1 MRWLVD
7 LIQALLGRRTPEQGA
22 AAGCHA
28 MIASSVGGS
37 SRRMAARSVASY
49 ATARSCARRLR
60 ADESSAAVA
69 DGSKFTGR

>member
-37 SRRMAARSVASY
+37 SRRMAAR
-49 ATARSCARRLR
+49 R
-60 ADESSAAVA
+60 
-69 DGSKFTGR
+69 